1 MIIFKQYKKAILVS
15 NRNGCRK
22 GNKSRKLEKYPTLVK
37 TWNYPKKRT
46 AYKDI
51 NLDNIMSCA
60 SSSGSPYPKR
70 CNLIK
75 VSGSDNSH
83 YNKYGLYIRNGGY
96 SFDQVHSLGRS
107 RTPKPNKIIFNRGHW
122 SIGHG
127 PADNKRIKS
136 IGRTK
141 YPLKANWLANSGTVE
156 NSYDVISEISLNAVF
171 NSKRLPNNV

>member
-1 MIIFKQYKKAILVS
+1 MVS
-15 NRNGCRK
+15 NRNGCKK
-22 GNKSRKLEKYPTLVK
+22 GKKSRKLEKYPTLVA

-46 AYKDI
+46 AYQDI
-51 NLDNIMSCA
+51 NLDNILSCS

-75 VSGSDNSH
+75 VTGSDNSH
-83 YNKYGLYIRNGGY
+83 YNKYGLYIRNGRH

-107 RTPKPNKIIFNRGHW
+107 SSPKSNKILFNRGHW
-122 SIGHG
+122 SIGNG
-127 PADNKRIKS
+127 QRDRIKS

-156 NSYDVISEISLNAVF
+156 DTDSL
-171 NSKRLPNNV
+171 